1 LDVEAAMRNTT
12 QDKTRQEQEERNATT
27 GGGGAKKTSNR
38 LDSTVFK
45 NVLYHSDSNKILLH
59 LKVVIDQMYH

>member
-12 QDKTRQEQEERNATT
+12 QPKTRQEQEERNATT
-27 GGGGAKKTSNR
+27 GGGAKKTSNR